1 MEITRRTVLTG
12 AAALGVAAAIGTP
25 SAASASPFGAA
36 ASAGVGAGAPGQV
49 ERWGLHEIE
58 LKGPD
63 GGNPFVD
70 VTLAAVFRNGD
81 QSITVPG
88 FYDGDG
94 IYRIR
99 FSPPQSGAWKWS
111 IDSNVPQLR
120 KSGQVKVVDPSAGNH
135 GPVQVSTDGYHFVY
149 ADASPYHQIG
159 TTSYSWALQPE
170 EKCALTLDT
179 LSRSPF
185 NKIRMLVFPNVPAE
199 ATDPFVRTGPGPRDW
214 DPTRF
219 DPAYFRRYEDK
230 IARLLALGIQADVVL
245 FQPYDTDRAYSNMSR
260 ADDERYIR
268 YVSARFGA
276 YRNVWWSM
284 ANEYDD
290 IETKTLEDWDHLFQ
304 VLQAADPHNR
314 LRSIHNKNIYYDAR
328 KPWITHASIQAGGA
342 ALDPIR
348 AHLHR
353 QFALKPVVFDE
364 VAYEG
369 NIDARWGQLSGEDMT
384 QRFWHT
390 FVGGTYCGH
399 GETLNPERKPSISWL
414 GQGGT
419 LNGTSAP
426 RLAFL
431 KQVMEQAPAPGINAL
446 QPDWDYDMGG
456 VDNQYYLKY
465 FGEDAPTEW
474 EAILPNGSGLSYN
487 VDIIDTWNMT
497 VTPAGVFTMGKVPR
511 GAQDPARPTISLP
524 GKQWI
529 AVRFTRV

>member
-1 MEITRRTVLTG
+1 MEITRRTMLTG
-12 AAALGVAAAIGTP
+12 AAVMGAAAAIGMP
-25 SAASASPFGAA
+25 STAA
-36 ASAGVGAGAPGQV
+36 ASPLATSVQPTGSGDEI
-49 ERWGLHEIE
+49 ERWGVHEIT

-63 GGNPFVD
+63 KGNPFVD
-70 VTLAAVFRNGD
+70 VTLTAVFHSAGRT
-81 QSITVPG
+81 IEVPG

-94 IYRIR
+94 TYRIR
-99 FSPPQSGAWKWS
+99 FSPPEVGQWTWS
-111 IDSNVPQLR
+111 VESNLPPLR
-120 KSGQVKVVDPSAGNH
+120 KSGQFTAVPPSAGNH
-135 GPVQVSTDGYHFVY
+135 GPVQVAPSGYHFVY
-149 ADASPYHQIG
+149 ADGTPYRPIG
-159 TTSYSWALQPE
+159 TTSYSWALQAD
-170 EKCALTLDT
+170 EKCELTLDT
-179 LSRSPF
+179 LSRAPF
-185 NKIRMLVFPNVPAE
+185 NKIRMLVFPNVPAVM
-199 ATDPFVRTGPGPRDW
+199 TDPFVRTGPGPREW

-219 DPAYFRRYEDK
+219 DPAYFRRYENY
-230 IARLLALGIQADVVL
+230 IARLLELGIQADVVL
-245 FQPYDTDRAYSNMSR
+245 FQPYDPGRGYSDMGR
-260 ADDERYIR
+260 ADDERYVR
-268 YVSARFGA
+268 YVTARFGA

-290 IETKTLEDWDHLFQ
+290 NETKTLEDWDHLFQ
-304 VLQAADPHNR
+304 VLQAADPHSR

-399 GETLNPERKPSISWL
+399 GETLNAERKPSTSWL

-419 LNGTSAP
+419 LNGISAP

-431 KQVMEQAPAPGINAL
+431 KQVMEASPAQGINAL
-446 QPDWDYDMGG
+446 QPDWDYDLGG
-456 VDNQYYLKY
+456 VDGQYYLKY
-465 FGEDAPTEW
+465 FGESAPTQW
-474 EAILPNGSGLSYN
+474 DAILPSGAGLAYN
-487 VDIIDTWNMT
+487 ADIIDTWNMT
-497 VTPAGVFTMGKVPR
+497 ITPAGVFNMGRVPR
-511 GAQDPARPTISLP
+511 GAQDPARPAIALP
-524 GKQWI
+524 GTPWI